1 MTWKDICDRARDHIK
16 PNCRACPVCDGR
28 ACGNNVAGPGAKGY
42 GDVAIRNFK
51 AWKRVRINMDPLVA
65 AAPIDMTFNLFGQ
78 SLEYPIFAGP
88 ISDVALHYGP
98 LYDDTKYNRVLM
110 EGCCDAG
117 TRAFLGDSVDVHG
130 FAIAMSALKETD
142 GAGIPTIKPWDITIL
157 QEKFAASRE
166 AGAFAI
172 AMDIDAGGLPFLKG
186 RTPPAGCKSEKEL
199 AEIVQAAQLPF
210 IVKGIMTPNAAEKAV
225 RAGAKAVLVSNHGGR
240 VLDGCPSSAEVLPAI
255 AKQVAGR
262 AVVLVDGGIRCGV
275 DVFRALAL
283 GADAVVIARP
293 YITAAYGAGRE
304 GVAFLTRKIGEEL
317 KDTMEL
323 CGARKLADISRDM
336 IFCDGIGAASF
347 YEQ

>member
-1 MTWKDICDRARDHIK
+1 MTWKGICDQARDHIK
-16 PNCRACPVCDGR
+16 PNCKACLVCDGR
-28 ACGNNVAGPGAKGY
+28 ACGNNVAGPGALGY
-42 GDVAIRNFK
+42 GDVAIRNFR

-65 AAPIDMTFNLFGQ
+65 SAPIDTTFNFFGQ

-88 ISDVALHYGP
+88 ISDVTLHYGS

-110 EGCCDAG
+110 EGCLDAG
-117 TRAFLGDSVDVHG
+117 IRAFLGDSVDVHG
-130 FAIAMSALKETD
+130 FATAMSALKETG
-142 GAGIPTIKPWDITIL
+142 GAGIPTIKPWDMSVL
-157 QEKFAASRE
+157 QEKFTASRE

-186 RTPPAGCKSEKEL
+186 RMPPAGCKSEKEL
-199 AEIVQAAQLPF
+199 ADIIQSAQRPF

-225 RAGAKAVLVSNHGGR
+225 RAGAKAILVSNHGGR

-255 AKQVAGR
+255 VEQVAGR
-262 AVVLVDGGIRCGV
+262 VIILVDGGIRCGV

-317 KDTMEL
+317 KDAMEL
-323 CGARKLADISRDM
+323 CGARKLADISHDM
-336 IFCDGIGAASF
+336 IFCDGIKGTPF
-347 YEQ
+347 YGK